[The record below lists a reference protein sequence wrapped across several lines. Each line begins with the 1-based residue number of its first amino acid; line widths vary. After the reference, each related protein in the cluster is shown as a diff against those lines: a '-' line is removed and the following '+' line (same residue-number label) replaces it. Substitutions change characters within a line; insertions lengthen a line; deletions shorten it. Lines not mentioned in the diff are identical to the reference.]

1 MAHALNS
8 QSNDANTN
16 AHRCYVWYLTEW
28 LLFESCI
35 AFLSN
40 VQYMQGYK
48 GTKTVIQ
55 IQLGKVVYKN
65 PSRLNT

>member
-1 MAHALNS
+1 MH
-8 QSNDANTN
+8 
-16 AHRCYVWYLTEW
+16 LTRSPMKLMPRPPVLRLVW

-40 VQYMQGYK
+40 VQYVQGYK
-48 GTKTVIQ
+48 GTKTETQ
-55 IQLGKVVYKN
+55 IKLGNVVYKN

>member
-1 MAHALNS
+1 MKLMP
-8 QSNDANTN
+8 
-16 AHRCYVWYLTEW
+16 RPPVLRLVW

-40 VQYMQGYK
+40 VQYVQGYK
-48 GTKTVIQ
+48 GTKTETQ
-55 IQLGKVVYKN
+55 IKLGNVVYKN